1 MRYFDLSVFRGETI
15 EKRNEMCEIVLDFR
29 FEPSRC
35 GKRPISPGV
44 VYCGMSNNDRT
55 RVRDMMST
63 PLKTISADATVTEAA
78 KVMRD
83 DDISALV
90 VTTSPRAIISSSDVL
105 EVAADGLDP
114 TEVQV
119 SDVMTEDV
127 ETVTPDLYM
136 EEVAAM
142 MTTFGIKHLPV
153 VDDEYVGM
161 VSSTDVATLLS

>member
-1 MRYFDLSVFRGETI
+1 
-15 EKRNEMCEIVLDFR
+15 
-29 FEPSRC
+29 
-35 GKRPISPGV
+35 
-44 VYCGMSNNDRT
+44 MSTNDRIQ
-55 RVRDMMST
+55 VKDMMST
-63 PLKTISADATVTEAA
+63 PLKTISANATVTEAA

-83 DDISALV
+83 NGISALV

-105 EVAADGLDP
+105 DAAAEGHDP
-114 TEVQV
+114 TQLKVA
-119 SDVMTEDV
+119 DVMTKDV

-161 VSSTDVATLLS
+161 VSSTDVTNLLS

>member
-1 MRYFDLSVFRGETI
+1 
-15 EKRNEMCEIVLDFR
+15 
-29 FEPSRC
+29 
-35 GKRPISPGV
+35 
-44 VYCGMSNNDRT
+44 MSTNDRIQ
-55 RVRDMMST
+55 VKDMMST
-63 PLKTISADATVTEAA
+63 PLKTISANATVTEAA

-83 DDISALV
+83 NGISALV

-105 EVAADGLDP
+105 DAAAEGHDP
-114 TEVQV
+114 TQV
-119 SDVMTEDV
+119 KVADVMTKDV

-161 VSSTDVATLLS
+161 VSSTDVTTLLS